1 MTITSEAL
9 ILRPGEGRQ
18 LPIGRPTVTVKTDAD
33 TSPVAVFESEPPPGV
48 PTAPPHLHHD
58 YTEAFYVLAG
68 EIEFRVAERTVRG
81 TAGAFVHVPP
91 GVVHGFHNP
100 GPSQAK
106 LLILVYPATGLGI
119 VEDMLALTSAAAGAP
134 QLADVLAI
142 FTKYNSELIQ
152 S

>member
-1 MTITSEAL
+1 
-9 ILRPGEGRQ
+9 
-18 LPIGRPTVTVKTDAD
+18 
-33 TSPVAVFESEPPPGV
+33 
-48 PTAPPHLHHD
+48 
-58 YTEAFYVLAG
+58 VLAG

-106 LLILVYPATGLGI
+106 LLVLVYPATGLGI